1 MNETRKVSQTSS
13 KREFKEQ
20 KHIWAT
26 STFAKINVLLHAKP
40 THNWGGQEVERP
52 GREWGSTVS
61 SIGQILPLRTRILSL
76 TLIFLNFQSCKTAQR
91 QGKMKTIESDHQK
104 VHKRLSDILQ
114 ETNTHFVP
122 FQRLSN
128 NFFLENEIDINT
140 EENNHIEIHS
150 LK

>member
-52 GREWGSTVS
+52 GREWPVFPTLWGALFFWFSKTYGSTSHHQEVKGLERRAVELGFGLGGSGGWGVS
-61 SIGQILPLRTRILSL
+61 EG
-76 TLIFLNFQSCKTAQR
+76 SCAECVFYPVS
-91 QGKMKTIESDHQK
+91 GESDG
-104 VHKRLSDILQ
+104 L
-114 ETNTHFVP
+114 
-122 FQRLSN
+122 
-128 NFFLENEIDINT
+128 
-140 EENNHIEIHS
+140 
-150 LK
+150 